1 MKLDHLLD
9 NLEILAENLKDPT
22 HNPLYTGFRHS
33 PLTTAEIIQR
43 FNQECYHV
51 RHALLR
57 LIDIVR
63 EEGIEK

>member
-22 HNPLYTGFRHS
+22 HNPLETGFRHS

-51 RHALLR
+51 RHTLLR
-57 LIDIVR
+57 LIEIVR